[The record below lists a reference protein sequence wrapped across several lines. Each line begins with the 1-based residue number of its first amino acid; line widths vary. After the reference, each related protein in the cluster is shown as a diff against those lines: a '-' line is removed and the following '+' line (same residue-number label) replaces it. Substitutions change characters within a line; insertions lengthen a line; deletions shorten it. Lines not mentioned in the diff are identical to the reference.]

1 MDNAVVISG
10 FGDVIEI
17 SLVFLPTTN
26 LLYLT
31 ASNMSISHPAP
42 NPSIVYS
49 FPTPDDLVDPLAA
62 FILKAQKEAIDKK
75 GKFTV
80 ALSGGS
86 LPKMLRGLIGN
97 KAVKWDLWY

>member
-1 MDNAVVISG
+1 
-10 FGDVIEI
+10 
-17 SLVFLPTTN
+17 
-26 LLYLT
+26 
-31 ASNMSISHPAP
+31 MSVSHPAP

-49 FPTPDDLVDPLAA
+49 FPTPDDLVDPLAT

-97 KAVKWDLWY
+97 KAVKWDHWYAISYEYFIFINCY